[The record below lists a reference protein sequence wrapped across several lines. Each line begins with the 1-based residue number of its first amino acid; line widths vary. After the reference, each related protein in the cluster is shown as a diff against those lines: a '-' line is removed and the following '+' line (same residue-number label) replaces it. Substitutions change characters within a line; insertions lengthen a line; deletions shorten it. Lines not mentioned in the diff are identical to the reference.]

1 VKPTRNSGS
10 ERKVSKATLK
20 KQRQRQKAAAKKAAA
35 ARSSSSPNGPVATT
49 GWAGAMGMGMGM
61 GAATSSRA
69 GSSSSSSWEDDSSS
83 FSGHHLS
90 GASSWEAFAAVPSL
104 PHEEAEGQ
112 EQRWHTVRGSGIAA
126 AAAPDAPPHRAT
138 AAAASNKQQRTRTR
152 QQKPSAAQQ
161 PARGTKQQKE
171 SVTKEQSASSSSPS
185 QSTGAGE
192 TAKHVVAPF
201 FDPDEDV
208 THHRH
213 SHTTKLVCEED
224 VQIVRRR
231 MTRCSGGSSHLQPP
245 PPQPQHWLQLEEGVA
260 VAVDIDEATMS
271 VTIGAETRE
280 ILERAKRE
288 LSVERLTIPCAAK
301 TFAELVGGGGG
312 AQSKQEQRQRLEA
325 LVTEAWER
333 CCCMVT
339 WSQPAQ
345 HRGSKGRKSKGGK
358 PRGGAG
364 AACKFVVAGSHEAVG
379 TISCSLRELIEG
391 VKQSQKVRAV
401 GAGMIDTPH
410 MPRNTA
416 VLSARA
422 LPHPL

>member
-1 VKPTRNSGS
+1 
-10 ERKVSKATLK
+10 
-20 KQRQRQKAAAKKAAA
+20 
-35 ARSSSSPNGPVATT
+35 
-49 GWAGAMGMGMGM
+49 MGM

-69 GSSSSSSWEDDSSS
+69 GSSSSSREDDSSS
-83 FSGHHLS
+83 FPGHHLS

-104 PHEEAEGQ
+104 PHEEAEKEQ
-112 EQRWHTVRGSGIAA
+112 EWHTVRGSGIAA
-126 AAAPDAPPHRAT
+126 AAAPDAPPHHVT

-152 QQKPSAAQQ
+152 QQKSSAAQQ
-161 PARGTKQQKE
+161 PARGTKQPKE

-231 MTRCSGGSSHLQPP
+231 MTRCSCGSSHLQPPP

-301 TFAELVGGGGG
+301 TFAELVGGGGVG
-312 AQSKQEQRQRLEA
+312 AQSKQEHQQRLEA
-325 LVTEAWER
+325 LVTEAWEQHGG
-333 CCCMVT
+333 MLT

-379 TISCSLRELIEG
+379 AISCLLRELIEG

-401 GAGMIDTPH
+401 GADMIDTPH